1 MVFHIQINPSGEE
14 TLIASLIHLSV
25 IYHLPVYHLSVYLSP
40 IYLLSIIYLPI
51 ISIYHLS
58 IYIYIYL
65 SVYQSLDLAT
75 LSWALGIFTF
85 SISSTACKMRVRVVS
100 PVAEWKAG
108 GTFHCELILTL

>member
-1 MVFHIQINPSGEE
+1 MRESLEITGVGELKDRLGAMVFHIQINPSGEE

-25 IYHLPVYHLSVYLSP
+25 IYHLPVYHLSIYLSP

-65 SVYQSLDLAT
+65 S
-75 LSWALGIFTF
+75 IN
-85 SISSTACKMRVRVVS
+85 
-100 PVAEWKAG
+100 
-108 GTFHCELILTL
+108 H